1 MTKTAAVPADDGFY
15 VILPRFGPNNINMLD
30 FVPVIAWCIEG
41 PNIDD
46 DRIIPV
52 TEDTEIEPDDVYALQ
67 YPDGSFHFPDGE
79 HVTGDDALLASFRRR
94 CAWRNAP

>member
-1 MTKTAAVPADDGFY
+1 MPMTKTAAVPADDGFY
-15 VILPRFGPNNINMLD
+15 VILLRFGPNNIDMLD

-52 TEDTEIEPDDVYALQ
+52 TDDTEIEPDDVYALQ
-67 YPDGSFHFPDGE
+67 YPDGSFHFLT
-79 HVTGDDALLASFRRR
+79 VST
-94 CAWRNAP
+94 